1 MSTRRIFLLNILI
14 FIVVIV
20 GGFIAYY
27 FYNQSTLYLKTDNA
41 KIAGQE
47 IPIASPVAG
56 QLTQWNGTVG
66 TTFDSGKAVGTV
78 KLANGK
84 TATIP
89 MPDKGTVVRNS
100 AVTKEYVAPG
110 SPLAYAYNLKDLWVT
125 ANIKETNISDV
136 KVGQNVDV
144 YVSAFPGVN
153 IKGTIAQIGLA
164 TKSTFSLLPSSNDN
178 ANFTKVTQVI
188 PVKITL
194 QGYQGI
200 GLTPGMSATVRIH
213 KNS

>member
-1 MSTRRIFLLNILI
+1 MNTRRIFLLNILI
-14 FIVVIV
+14 FIVIIV
-20 GGFIAYY
+20 GGFIGYY

-56 QLTQWNGTVG
+56 KLTQWNGTVG
-66 TTFDSGKAVGTV
+66 TAFDAGKAVGTV
-78 KLANGK
+78 KLSNGK
-84 TATIP
+84 TANIP
-89 MPDKGTVVRNS
+89 MPQTGTVVRNS
-100 AVTKEYVAPG
+100 AITKEYVAAG
-110 SPLAYAYNLKDLWVT
+110 SPLAYAYNLKDLWVS

-144 YVSAFPGVN
+144 YVDAFPGVN
-153 IKGTIAQIGLA
+153 IKGTVTQIGLA

-188 PVKITL
+188 PVKIKL

-200 GLTPGMSATVRIH
+200 GLTPGMSTTVRIH